1 MLQGWKKRFRKRGG
15 GLVSASDLA
24 KPDSNSDFSSENWI
38 ILDDITEAQPIPT
51 DQKIY
56 QIIVNTSRISQM
68 PWAGPVMI
76 QRFVV
81 ISEDKDECLCLGIH
95 T

>member
-1 MLQGWKKRFRKRGG
+1 
-15 GLVSASDLA
+15 LVSASDLA
-24 KPDSNSDFSSENWI
+24 RPDPNSDFSSENWI

-56 QIIVNTSRISQM
+56 QIIVNISRISQM